1 MHDKG
6 PSRGLYFVPLSFYMR
21 IMTQALTPSSISG
34 ALAVARGVS
43 RLFLRNHIVVQPEV
57 SLRNNRRADLM
68 GLSNKGEIIIVEIK
82 TSRADLLGDQK
93 WPEYLDY
100 CDRFFWA
107 VPAGFDISPLQNFA
121 FMPERAGLIIA
132 DAYDAEIGRPAALVP
147 LAPARR
153 KTETQRLA
161 RLAMRRLMGISD
173 PDSALSGFVY
183 E

>member
-1 MHDKG
+1 MDQ
-6 PSRGLYFVPLSFYMR
+6 V
-21 IMTQALTPSSISG
+21 INIASISG

-43 RLFLRNHIVVQPEV
+43 RLFLRNQIVVQPEV

-82 TSRADLLGDQK
+82 CARADLLGDQK
-93 WPEYLDY
+93 WPEYLEY

-107 VPAGFDISPLQNFA
+107 VPAGFDLSPLQNDA
-121 FMPERAGLIIA
+121 FLPERAGLIIA
-132 DAYDAEIGRPAALVP
+132 DAYDAEIARPAALVP

-173 PDSALSGFVY
+173 PDFALSGL
-183 E
+183 EWE

>member
-1 MHDKG
+1 MMV
-6 PSRGLYFVPLSFYMR
+6 SASTSVSF
-21 IMTQALTPSSISG
+21 SG
-34 ALAVARGVS
+34 AQAVARGVS
-43 RLFLRNHIVVQPEV
+43 RLFLRNQIMVQPEV

-68 GLSNKGEIIIVEIK
+68 GLTIKGEIIIVEIK
-82 TSRADLLGDQK
+82 CSRADLLGDQK

-107 VPAGFDISPLQNFA
+107 VPAGFDIGPLHSEA

-132 DAYDAEIGRPAALVP
+132 DAYDAEIARPAALVP
-147 LAPARR
+147 VAPARR

-161 RLAMRRLMGISD
+161 RLAMRRLMGIAD
-173 PDSALSGFVY
+173 PDLMLAGIDV

>member
-1 MHDKG
+1 MDSAST
-6 PSRGLYFVPLSFYMR
+6 SRSF
-21 IMTQALTPSSISG
+21 SG
-34 ALAVARGVS
+34 SPAVARGVS
-43 RLFLRNHIVVQPEV
+43 RLFLRNQIMVQPEV

-68 GLSNKGEIIIVEIK
+68 GLTIKGEIIIVEIK
-82 TSRADLLGDQK
+82 CARADLLGDQK

-107 VPAGFDISPLQNFA
+107 VPAGFDIAPLRGDA

-132 DAYDAEIGRPAALVP
+132 DAYDAEIARPAALVP
-147 LAPARR
+147 VAPARR

-173 PDSALSGFVY
+173 PDLILAGIDV

>member
-1 MHDKG
+1 M
-6 PSRGLYFVPLSFYMR
+6 
-21 IMTQALTPSSISG
+21 
-34 ALAVARGVS
+34 
-43 RLFLRNHIVVQPEV
+43 
-57 SLRNNRRADLM
+57 
-68 GLSNKGEIIIVEIK
+68 
-82 TSRADLLGDQK
+82 GDQK

-107 VPAGFDISPLQNFA
+107 VPAGFDIAPLRGDA

-132 DAYDAEIGRPAALVP
+132 DAYDAEIARPAALVP
-147 LAPARR
+147 VAPARR

-173 PDSALSGFVY
+173 PDLILAGIDV